1 LYCFKKEFIE
11 EMLYLILL
19 LAATANAKIGI
30 GLAGPPAFGS
40 TSLDTA
46 SVYLQSNGNPYINQI
61 IPFQFQFPGNSSQNQ
76 NWELQLNVS
85 EVLDTSLPGTAQA
98 DTNSVLSFTW
108 PNGTGFG
115 SMSKNISACALVITN
130 LSSQAL
136 AGGQNKLGECVQ
148 TLGQSCINNLTAT
161 LASSEAYVAG
171 NCAGLSGVIAN
182 TCPDIWTDSIA
193 FGKLQSPKR
202 RILLY

>member
-1 LYCFKKEFIE
+1 
-11 EMLYLILL
+11 MLYLILL
-19 LAATANAKIGI
+19 LAATTNAKIGI
-30 GLAGPPAFGS
+30 GLAGPPSFGS
-40 TSLDTA
+40 NSLDPA
-46 SVYLQSNGNPYINQI
+46 PVYLQSNGNPYINNV
-61 IPFQFQFPGNSSQNQ
+61 IPFQFQFPGNSSQIQ

-115 SMSKNISACALVITN
+115 STSKNISACALVITN

-136 AGGQNKLGECVQ
+136 AGGQNELGECVQ
-148 TLGQSCINNLTAT
+148 TLGQSCINNLTAI

-171 NCAGLSGVIAN
+171 NCAGLSEAIGNI
-182 TCPDIWTDSIA
+182 CPDIWTDSIA
-193 FGKLQSPKR
+193 FRKLQPPKCH
-202 RILLY
+202 ILLY